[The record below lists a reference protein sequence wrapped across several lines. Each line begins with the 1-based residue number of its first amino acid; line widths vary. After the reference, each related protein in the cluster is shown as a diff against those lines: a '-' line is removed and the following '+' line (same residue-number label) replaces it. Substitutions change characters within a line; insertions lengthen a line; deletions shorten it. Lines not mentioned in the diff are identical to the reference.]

1 MRQMI
6 RWILIGCILCFTQCK
21 KNVPASGL
29 PPVTE
34 EGKNSFGFKLNGNTW
49 VPYYDCGF
57 FSGPTAAL
65 NFYTN
70 RDSVGNY
77 VWPVGFELQ
86 AQRVST
92 NSTSYFE
99 MKTRF
104 SVFPY
109 PSYISHTGNIFDSL
123 DISFKKESCCDTYN
137 AIPLYSPGTV
147 MITKLDTSNKI
158 ISGTFSFNLYTYI
171 GQDLDSVVI
180 TDGRFDLKF
189 EASICY

>member
-1 MRQMI
+1 
-6 RWILIGCILCFTQCK
+6 
-21 KNVPASGL
+21 
-29 PPVTE
+29 
-34 EGKNSFGFKLNGNTW
+34 
-49 VPYYDCGF
+49 
-57 FSGPTAAL
+57 
-65 NFYTN
+65 
-70 RDSVGNY
+70 
-77 VWPVGFELQ
+77 
-86 AQRVST
+86 
-92 NSTSYFE
+92 